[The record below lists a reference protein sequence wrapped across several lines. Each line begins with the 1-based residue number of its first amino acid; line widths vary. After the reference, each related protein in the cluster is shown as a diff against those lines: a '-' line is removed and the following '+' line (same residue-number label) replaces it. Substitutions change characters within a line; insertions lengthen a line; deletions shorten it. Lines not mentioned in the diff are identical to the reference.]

1 VTAVPRP
8 QSRRALLA
16 ALRRAEKSIQVRD
29 ELLSWIF
36 DEVNTRL
43 ATLMLTLEVLTDGET
58 NGDKAALVRLIE
70 RQVRRLGGIN
80 PSLLSAGNQAAS
92 RRTPGD

>member
-1 VTAVPRP
+1 MPSP
-8 QSRRALLA
+8 PKSRRALLA
-16 ALRRAEKSIQVRD
+16 ALRRAEEGVKVRD

-43 ATLMLTLEVLTDGET
+43 ATLMLTVEVLTDGET

-70 RQVRRLGGIN
+70 RQVRRLGSIN
-80 PSLLSAGNQAAS
+80 PSLLAAGNQATS
-92 RRTPGD
+92 RRTPDG